1 MRRLRSLDR
10 LCKGA
15 WWDQGSILGVKGG
28 RDEYTICRGA
38 PGALVWNRKTWGED
52 DDTHAR

>member
-15 WWDQGSILGVKGG
+15 WRDQGSILGVEGG
-28 RDEYTICRGA
+28 RDEYTEYTVCGGA
-38 PGALVWNRKTWGED
+38 PGALAWN
-52 DDTHAR
+52 